1 MDPHSE
7 VEAKFEATG
16 LLPSQIQAFMD
27 ERFSEHSFRQV
38 AGVDQFWN
46 VGGKVVRARFDRER
60 LGKGHEGGA
69 LSLAPDGSYG
79 FYGPETGCLTIK
91 ARKSDTSLLD
101 RHEVDLPVG
110 TISPFTVSE
119 FLEMLGAEYESALS
133 KEYWVWICTYPLR
146 DTSVTVCLAMYDV
159 CRFGHDNKRRYLE
172 IEIEKHSECSDE
184 VGKAELQFWIG
195 LLKNVFTLEDPVN
208 VSLYEL
214 YKTP

>member
-27 ERFSEHSFRQV
+27 ERFSDHTFRRV
-38 AGVDQFWN
+38 TGIDQFWN

-60 LGKGHEGGA
+60 LDEGVGICA
-69 LSLAPDGSYG
+69 YA
-79 FYGPETGCLTIK
+79 PETTCLTIK
-91 ARKSDTSLLD
+91 ARKSANSLLD

-110 TISPFTVSE
+110 TISAFTVSE
-119 FLEMLGAEYESALS
+119 FLEMLGAEYESALN
-133 KEYWVWICTYPLR
+133 KEYWVWIFTYPIGE
-146 DTSVTVCLAMYDV
+146 TTATVCLALYDV
-159 CRFGHDNKRRYLE
+159 CRFGDSSNKRRYLE

-195 LLKNVFTLEDPVN
+195 LLKRVFTLEDPVN

>member
-27 ERFSEHSFRQV
+27 ERFSEHSFRRV
-38 AGVDQFWN
+38 AGIDQFWN

-60 LGKGHEGGA
+60 LDKGGTG
-69 LSLAPDGSYG
+69 LPGLDGERVLH
-79 FYGPETGCLTIK
+79 GPETCCLTIK
-91 ARKSDTSLLD
+91 ARKSEASLLD

-110 TISPFTVSE
+110 AISPYTVTE
-119 FLEMLGAEYESALS
+119 FLEMLGGEYESALS
-133 KEYWVWICTYPLR
+133 KEYWVWIFTYPLR
-146 DTSVTVCLAMYDV
+146 DTSVTVCLALYDV
-159 CRFGHDNKRRYLE
+159 NRFGYDNDKRRYLE

-195 LLKNVFTLEDPVN
+195 LLKNTFTLEDPVN